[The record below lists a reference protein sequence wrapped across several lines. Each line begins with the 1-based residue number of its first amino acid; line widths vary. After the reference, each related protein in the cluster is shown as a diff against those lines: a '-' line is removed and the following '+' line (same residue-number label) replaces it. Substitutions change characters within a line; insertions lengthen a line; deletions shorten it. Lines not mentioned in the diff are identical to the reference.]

1 MLNYNG
7 NLVAFDDVK
16 ITPNN
21 RAFKYGDSVFETIK
35 VVHGKLVFWEEHYFR
50 LMASMRMLR
59 MKIPMNF
66 TLEFLEEQILKT
78 VSVNENNKNTRTR
91 LSVTRKDG
99 GFYTPNTNEIDYLIE
114 SQEIEY
120 STKASYKVDLF
131 KDFYMYSGHLSTV
144 KTNNKLIHTLASIY
158 AKENELDNCIL
169 LNERKGVVEV
179 TNASLFLI
187 KGTLIKTPP
196 LTEGCLK
203 GIAREKVI
211 SVITSSNNYT
221 LEEAIISPFEI
232 QKADEVFITNS
243 IIGIQPITNYRKKE
257 FSTDISKKLAM
268 SFNCLLYTS
277 PSPRD

>member
-99 GFYTPNTNEIDYLIE
+99 GFYTPYTNEIDYLIE

-131 KDFYMYSGHLSTV
+131 KDFYVYSGYLSTV

-257 FSTDISKKLAM
+257 FSTGISKKLAM
-268 SFNCLLYTS
+268 SFNILELTS
-277 PSPRD
+277 K